1 MGEKFIILTLY
12 LDDINLI
19 TNDPIGLLLTVND
32 QLKTELSMTNMNVL
46 AYILGI
52 QITINNM
59 SRKIHIC

>member
-1 MGEKFIILTLY
+1 LGEKFIILTLY
-12 LDDINLI
+12 LNDTNLI

-32 QLKTELSMTNMNVL
+32 QLKTEFSMTNMNVL

>member
-1 MGEKFIILTLY
+1 LGEKFIILTLY